1 MEDKNIPVSEE
12 ITEETAEET
21 AETVAETEAETEAT
35 EAAEEKEEGKPS
47 KKKVKKLESE
57 CAELKKKLETAE
69 NELAEANDKYTRLFA
84 EYDNYRKRSAKERAG
99 VYADASADALT
110 EILPILDNMER
121 ALQYKDAQG
130 GEENMAKGI
139 EMILKSFSEV
149 LEKMGVSEI
158 EALGKT
164 FDPNLHNAVMHI
176 DDESFGDGEI
186 VEVFMKGYIKGDR
199 VLRYAMVKVAN

>member
-21 AETVAETEAETEAT
+21 AETVTEAEAETEAT
-35 EAAEEKEEGKPS
+35 EVAEEKEEGKPS
-47 KKKVKKLESE
+47 KKKSKKLENE
-57 CAELKKKLETAE
+57 CAELKKKLEAAE

-99 VYADASADALT
+99 IYADASADALT

-121 ALQYKDAQG
+121 ALQFKDAQG

-139 EMILKSFSEV
+139 EMIMKSFSEV
-149 LEKMGVSEI
+149 LSKMGVSEI
-158 EALGKT
+158 EAIGKT

-176 DDESFGDGEI
+176 EDESFGESEI
-186 VEVFMKGYIKGDR
+186 VEVFMKGYIKADK